1 MGIEEL
7 NSQKS
12 GLLSSISYQQGQLAE
27 LQMKLRRLI
36 TAKGQFVNNLE
47 AIKQNQE
54 QFKSLEINESSWK
67 GQRATAFKETYEQQ
81 VISNLG
87 KFIGELGRVQEDI
100 DQAIRRLEREIATCE
115 SSILSLSRSVS
126 MVDASIQVE
135 VQKAGNDKW
144 GKLN

>member
-12 GLLSSISYQQGQLAE
+12 GLLSSISHQQGQLAE
-27 LQMKLRRLI
+27 LQMKLRRL
-36 TAKGQFVNNLE
+36 TSAKGKFVNNLE

-54 QFKSLEINESSWK
+54 QFKSLEINESSWN
-67 GQRATAFKETYEQQ
+67 GQRATTFKETYEQQ

-100 DQAIRRLEREIATCE
+100 DQAIRRLEREIAACE

-135 VQKAGNDKW
+135 VQKAGK
-144 GKLN
+144 

>member
-12 GLLSSISYQQGQLAE
+12 GLLSSISHQQGQLAE
-27 LQMKLRRLI
+27 LQMKIRRLI
-36 TAKGQFVNNLE
+36 TAKGKFVNNLE

-67 GQRATAFKETYEQQ
+67 GQRATTFKETYEQQ

-87 KFIGELGRVQEDI
+87 RFIGELGRVQEDI
-100 DQAIRRLEREIATCE
+100 DQAIRRLEREIAACE
-115 SSILSLSRSVS
+115 SSILL
-126 MVDASIQVE
+126 
-135 VQKAGNDKW
+135 
-144 GKLN
+144 

>member
-12 GLLSSISYQQGQLAE
+12 GLLSSISHQQGQLAE

-36 TAKGQFVNNLE
+36 TAKGKFVNNLE

-67 GQRATAFKETYEQQ
+67 GQRATTFKEMYEQQ

-87 KFIGELGRVQEDI
+87 RFIGELGRVQEDI
-100 DQAIRRLEREIATCE
+100 DQAIRRLEREIAACE

-126 MVDASIQVE
+126 IVDASIQVE
-135 VQKAGNDKW
+135 VQKAGK
-144 GKLN
+144 

>member
-36 TAKGQFVNNLE
+36 TAKGKFVNNLE
-47 AIKQNQE
+47 AIRQNQE

-67 GQRATAFKETYEQQ
+67 GQRATTFKETYEQQ

-100 DQAIRRLEREIATCE
+100 DQAIQRLEREIATCE

-135 VQKAGNDKW
+135 VQKAGK
-144 GKLN
+144 

>member
-12 GLLSSISYQQGQLAE
+12 GLLSSISHQQGQLAE

-36 TAKGQFVNNLE
+36 TAKGKFVNNLE

-67 GQRATAFKETYEQQ
+67 GQRATIFKETYEQQ

-100 DQAIRRLEREIATCE
+100 DQAIRRLEREIAACE

-135 VQKAGNDKW
+135 VQKAGK
-144 GKLN
+144 

>member
-1 MGIEEL
+1 MGVEEL

-12 GLLSSISYQQGQLAE
+12 GLLSSISHQQGQLAE

-36 TAKGQFVNNLE
+36 TAKGKFVNNLE

-67 GQRATAFKETYEQQ
+67 GQRATTFIETYEQQ

-87 KFIGELGRVQEDI
+87 RFIGELGRVQEDI
-100 DQAIRRLEREIATCE
+100 DQAIRRLEREIAACE

-135 VQKAGNDKW
+135 VQKAGK
-144 GKLN
+144 

>member
-1 MGIEEL
+1 MGIAEL

-12 GLLSSISYQQGQLAE
+12 GLLSSISHQQGQLAE

-36 TAKGQFVNNLE
+36 TAKGKFVNNLE

-87 KFIGELGRVQEDI
+87 RFIGELGRVQEDI
-100 DQAIRRLEREIATCE
+100 DQAIRRLEREIAACE

-126 MVDASIQVE
+126 IVDASIQVE
-135 VQKAGNDKW
+135 VQKAGK
-144 GKLN
+144 

>member
-12 GLLSSISYQQGQLAE
+12 GLLSSISHQQGQLAE

-36 TAKGQFVNNLE
+36 TAKGKFVNNLE

-54 QFKSLEINESSWK
+54 QFKSLEINESSLK
-67 GQRATAFKETYEQQ
+67 GQRATTFKETYEQQ

-135 VQKAGNDKW
+135 VQKAGK
-144 GKLN
+144 

>member
-12 GLLSSISYQQGQLAE
+12 GLLSSISHQQGQLAE

-36 TAKGQFVNNLE
+36 TAKGKFVNNLE

-87 KFIGELGRVQEDI
+87 RFIGELGRVQEDI

-135 VQKAGNDKW
+135 VQKAGK
-144 GKLN
+144 

>member
-12 GLLSSISYQQGQLAE
+12 GLLSSISHQQGQLAE

-36 TAKGQFVNNLE
+36 TAKGKFVNNLE

-54 QFKSLEINESSWK
+54 QFKSLEINKSSWK
-67 GQRATAFKETYEQQ
+67 GQRATTFKETYEQQ

-135 VQKAGNDKW
+135 VQKAGK
-144 GKLN
+144 

>member
-12 GLLSSISYQQGQLAE
+12 GLLSSISHQQGQLAE

-36 TAKGQFVNNLE
+36 TAKGKFVNNLE

-54 QFKSLEINESSWK
+54 QFKSLEVNESSWK
-67 GQRATAFKETYEQQ
+67 GQRATTFKETHEQQ

-87 KFIGELGRVQEDI
+87 RFIGELGRVQEDI

-135 VQKAGNDKW
+135 VQKAGK
-144 GKLN
+144 

>member
-1 MGIEEL
+1 MGIAEL

-12 GLLSSISYQQGQLAE
+12 GLLSSISHQQGQLAE
-27 LQMKLRRLI
+27 LQMKLRRVI
-36 TAKGQFVNNLE
+36 TAKGKFVSNLE

-100 DQAIRRLEREIATCE
+100 DQAIQRLEREIAACE
-115 SSILSLSRSVS
+115 SSIASLSRSVS

-135 VQKAGNDKW
+135 VQKAGK
-144 GKLN
+144 

>member
-1 MGIEEL
+1 
-7 NSQKS
+7 
-12 GLLSSISYQQGQLAE
+12 
-27 LQMKLRRLI
+27 MKLRRLI
-36 TAKGQFVNNLE
+36 TAKGKFVNNLE

-67 GQRATAFKETYEQQ
+67 GQRATTFKETYEQQ

-135 VQKAGNDKW
+135 VQKAGK
-144 GKLN
+144 

>member
-12 GLLSSISYQQGQLAE
+12 GLLSSISHQQGQLAE
-27 LQMKLRRLI
+27 LQMKLRRVI

-100 DQAIRRLEREIATCE
+100 DQAIRRLEREIAACE
-115 SSILSLSRSVS
+115 SSIASLSRSVS

-135 VQKAGNDKW
+135 VQKV
-144 GKLN
+144 GK

>member
-1 MGIEEL
+1 MGVEEL

-12 GLLSSISYQQGQLAE
+12 GLLSSISHQQGQLAE

-36 TAKGQFVNNLE
+36 TAKGKFVNNLE

-67 GQRATAFKETYEQQ
+67 GQRAITFKETYEQQ

-87 KFIGELGRVQEDI
+87 RFIGELGRVQEDI

-126 MVDASIQVE
+126 MVDVSIQVE
-135 VQKAGNDKW
+135 VQKAGK
-144 GKLN
+144 

>member
-7 NSQKS
+7 SSQKS
-12 GLLSSISYQQGQLAE
+12 GLLSSISHQQGQLAE

-36 TAKGQFVNNLE
+36 TAKGKFVNNLE

-87 KFIGELGRVQEDI
+87 RFIGELGRVQEDI

-135 VQKAGNDKW
+135 VQKAGK
-144 GKLN
+144 

>member
-7 NSQKS
+7 NNQKS
-12 GLLSSISYQQGQLAE
+12 GLLSSISHQQGQLAE

-36 TAKGQFVNNLE
+36 TAKGKFVNNLE

-87 KFIGELGRVQEDI
+87 RFIGELGRVQEDI

-135 VQKAGNDKW
+135 VQKAGK
-144 GKLN
+144 

>member
-12 GLLSSISYQQGQLAE
+12 GLLSSISHQQGQLAE
-27 LQMKLRRLI
+27 LQMKLRRVI
-36 TAKGQFVNNLE
+36 TAKGKFVNNLE

-67 GQRATAFKETYEQQ
+67 GQRATTFKEAYEQQ

-87 KFIGELGRVQEDI
+87 RFIGELGRVREDI

-126 MVDASIQVE
+126 MVNASIQVE
-135 VQKAGNDKW
+135 VQKAGK
-144 GKLN
+144 

>member
-135 VQKAGNDKW
+135 VQKAGK
-144 GKLN
+144 